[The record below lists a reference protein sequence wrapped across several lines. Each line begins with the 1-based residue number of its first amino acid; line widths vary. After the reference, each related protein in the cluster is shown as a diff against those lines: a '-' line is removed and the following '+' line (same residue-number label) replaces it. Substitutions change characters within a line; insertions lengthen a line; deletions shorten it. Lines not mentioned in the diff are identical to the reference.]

1 MKKLPLTLILLATI
15 FIVMGSMKA
24 FQRMEEIN
32 FTSKSNSTFK
42 GGPTPKAKYHDC
54 ISEED
59 IPEDYYLYTKKTA
72 NQELDWD
79 IIKVNKSLKKHRDS
93 MEVTLKNLSS
103 IDAHNFLHHTFQK
116 SKAALANK
124 DISDIQKH
132 YHFEIMRFCYESD
145 KSLNQNSAG
154 RL

>member
-1 MKKLPLTLILLATI
+1 MKKILLPSVIMASL
-15 FIVMGSMKA
+15 FIVMGNMNA
-24 FQRMEEIN
+24 FQKMEQFGFI
-32 FTSKSNSTFK
+32 TKSNSTIK
-42 GGPTPKAKYHDC
+42 DGATPKAKYHDC

-59 IPEDYYLYTKKTA
+59 FPVDYQLYTQKTA

-93 MEVTLKNLSS
+93 MENTLKNLSS

-124 DISDIQKH
+124 NISGIQKH

-145 KSLNQNSAG
+145 KSLNQNSG